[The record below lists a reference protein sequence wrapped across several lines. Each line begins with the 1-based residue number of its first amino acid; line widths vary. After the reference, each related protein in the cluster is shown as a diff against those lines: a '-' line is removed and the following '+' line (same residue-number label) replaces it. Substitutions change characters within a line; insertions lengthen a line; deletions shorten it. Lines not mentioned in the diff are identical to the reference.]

1 MELKDE
7 NDIEDDLVIAEGKQ
21 GYIPTVFLVDDS
33 ESERTVIV
41 NFEDDKTTFKHLQIN
56 IEWTLTK
63 LTEFLVSE
71 FQKEGPH
78 RLKNLFDHK
87 NFFLE
92 EMDTKLKNY
101 ETFREGGTRIQ
112 LEAGRPTTMAEIS
125 INV

>member
-1 MELKDE
+1 M
-7 NDIEDDLVIAEGKQ
+7 
-21 GYIPTVFLVDDS
+21 
-33 ESERTVIV
+33 
-41 NFEDDKTTFKHLQIN
+41 
-56 IEWTLTK
+56 
-63 LTEFLVSE
+63 VSE

-78 RLKNLFDHK
+78 RLKNLFDNK
-87 NFFLE
+87 NFVAE